1 MKGGV
6 DRCLTDCRRGNSV
19 ENLHETT
26 CSGFCLL
33 SCSSINLLFSV
44 WSYQKATGGYG
55 GRSILKWPA
64 LPAYSISRSVVHQL
78 CPEQNQRPLAS
89 PAPRAA
95 VVECLY
101 ALWMGNEATRR
112 KRRPFRM
119 VLVWVLQ
126 FSTGSRYDESGSW
139 PGRKRDFDIKQS
151 YARRPKKC
159 CALWSM
165 LMISTTWRIERILIY
180 FNFSANSAA
189 GPFKARTL
197 VDLVAQGTRLNVNYG
212 SRYQVYRSHSSI
224 ELELERWIRL
234 NPRCK
239 AKNRR
244 NLFLLVWLLDS
255 G

>member
-6 DRCLTDCRRGNSV
+6 DRCLTDCRRGNFV

-44 WSYQKATGGYG
+44 WSYQKATGGG
-55 GRSILKWPA
+55 DMVAVQSSSDL
-64 LPAYSISRSVVHQL
+64 L
-78 CPEQNQRPLAS
+78 CLHTGFPEVLCINYVLNKRNQRPLAS
-89 PAPRAA
+89 PAPHAA
-95 VVECLY
+95 VVECLC

-119 VLVWVLQ
+119 VLIWVLQ
-126 FSTGSRYDESGSW
+126 FSNGSRYDESGSW

-165 LMISTTWRIERILIY
+165 VMISTTWRIGGILIY
-180 FNFSANSAA
+180 F
-189 GPFKARTL
+189 
-197 VDLVAQGTRLNVNYG
+197 
-212 SRYQVYRSHSSI
+212 I
-224 ELELERWIRL
+224 
-234 NPRCK
+234 
-239 AKNRR
+239 
-244 NLFLLVWLLDS
+244 
-255 G
+255 